1 MTVQSASLGSTTEG
15 GSMEN
20 QTSNQQ
26 SLRNVRKQPQAK
38 KLPDLRNEKTYQ
50 KLLRIADNEVRA
62 SRKLRMSKVLRLL
75 GS

>member
-1 MTVQSASLGSTTEG
+1 
-15 GSMEN
+15 MEN

>member
-1 MTVQSASLGSTTEG
+1 MANE
-15 GSMEN
+15 
-20 QTSNQQ
+20 TSNRQK
-26 SLRNVRKQPQAK
+26 LRNVRKQPQAK

-62 SRKLRMSKVLRLL
+62 SRKLRMARVLRLL